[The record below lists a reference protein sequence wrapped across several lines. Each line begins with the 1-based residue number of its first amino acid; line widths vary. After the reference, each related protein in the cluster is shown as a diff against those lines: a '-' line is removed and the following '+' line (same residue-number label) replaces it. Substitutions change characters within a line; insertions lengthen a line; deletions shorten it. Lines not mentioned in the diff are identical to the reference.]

1 MNIQFGMI
9 VLYTRDLDRCID
21 FYRQLGLDIPDPR
34 PDRPV
39 ATYRMP
45 SGVTIIFTTEEIARR
60 YDKRWTRPNDRNGYQ
75 QVMEFVVNDDADVD
89 TLWNTLTAAGHHG
102 RTAPAHING
111 PYAAMIDDPDGNAV
125 LISSDR
131 ATLARTADHPS
142 TGEGHHA

>member
-9 VLYTRDLDRCID
+9 VLYTRDLDKSLE
-21 FYRQLGLDIPDPR
+21 FYRTLGLDIPDPK

-60 YDKRWTRPNDRNGYQ
+60 YDSGWARPQSGGYQ
-75 QVMEFVVNDDADVD
+75 QVMEFVVDDDSDVD
-89 TLWNTLTAAGHHG
+89 TLWNRLITVGHHG

-111 PYAAMIDDPDGNAV
+111 PYAALIDDPDGNPV

-131 ATLARTADHPS
+131 ATLTGATPAGEDPS
-142 TGEGHHA
+142 A